1 MRDVMVVCQASP
13 FLVLAGENDMKFDK
27 LEQNIIDMIKEEQAK
42 LGYRREN
49 IRLYY
54 PLSSLVH
61 LTGEKLGEQEML
73 ALLTEF
79 GKKTKTCL
87 GGVTVAAKKER
98 FCFLIPEEGVAY
110 VCN

>member
-1 MRDVMVVCQASP
+1 MRDVMVVCQTSP
-13 FLVLAGENDMKFDK
+13 FLVSAGENDMRFEK

-79 GKKTKTCL
+79 GKKQRH
-87 GGVTVAAKKER
+87 VSAA
-98 FCFLIPEEGVAY
+98 
-110 VCN
+110 

>member
-1 MRDVMVVCQASP
+1 
-13 FLVLAGENDMKFDK
+13 MKFDK

-98 FCFLIPEEGVAY
+98 F
-110 VCN
+110 